1 MIKHNCFAEHEQLHH
16 FYSKELELLYMI
28 AVHNTKRGPSVG
40 GIRIKSGAFYDE
52 ALEDVLRLSE
62 AMTYK
67 SALAGVSC
75 GGGKSVILPLT
86 EKPVEKNEAFYKF
99 IGQSINSL
107 GGDYIGAEDMGTDEH
122 DVQKLKEYTSH
133 VSGEK
138 NPAIYTAYGVDE
150 GIRFCLNALEIPIEE
165 ATIVIQGVG
174 EVGSRLVHLLH
185 DANHLFC
192 FDIDEERLQHITR
205 RLDRNNTIA
214 IREDEVYTTKCH
226 VFAPCAGGDV
236 IGYLKIPNAKIICGA
251 ANNPIEK
258 DYSLQRHWPGY
269 LYAPDF
275 VVNSGGIISA
285 AITLQGKQVSEEH
298 NVRFGDSEMAQALSG
313 AEEKIRETVRENLK
327 KVFFLN
333 QRNPTEAAMYMAR
346 LRLS

>member
-1 MIKHNCFAEHEQLHH
+1 MIKHDCFVDHEQLHH

-40 GIRIKSGAFYDE
+40 GIRIKGGASYDE
-52 ALEDVLRLSE
+52 ALKDVLRLSE
-62 AMTYK
+62 AMSYK
-67 SALAGVSC
+67 SAMAGISC
-75 GGGKSVILPLT
+75 GGGKSVVLPLT
-86 EKPVEKNEAFYKF
+86 EKQFVKDEAFYKF
-99 IGQSINSL
+99 IGESIDSL
-107 GGDYIGAEDMGTDEH
+107 NGVYIGAEDMGIDEN
-122 DVQKLKEYTSH
+122 DVQRLKEYTSH

-165 ATIVIQGVG
+165 ATIVVQGVG
-174 EVGSRLVHLLH
+174 EVGSRLVHLLY
-185 DANHLFC
+185 DANQLFC
-192 FDIDEERLQHITR
+192 FDINEERLQLITR

-236 IGYLKIPNAKIICGA
+236 VGYNKIPNAKIICGA
-251 ANNPIEK
+251 ANNPIEPFG
-258 DYSLQRHWPGY
+258 QRHLDQI

-275 VVNSGGIISA
+275 VVNCGG
-285 AITLQGKQVSEEH
+285 KH

-333 QRNPTEAAMYMAR
+333 QKNPTEAAMYMAR